1 MPSGFSGVHPEM
13 GRGNWR
19 VKEYKQR
26 RSPPSFAP
34 GIFLLLDNMVNAFT
48 ISFTFHKS
56 MRCTWG
62 EDLRQVTKYHL
73 KPKNKSRLSG
83 LHKMTCDVV

>member
-1 MPSGFSGVHPEM
+1 MNYETRITGDYKGLQGGKRALQVSEKIRKSGFSRVHPEM

-34 GIFLLLDNMVNAFT
+34 GIFFT
-48 ISFTFHKS
+48 V
-56 MRCTWG
+56 R
-62 EDLRQVTKYHL
+62 
-73 KPKNKSRLSG
+73 
-83 LHKMTCDVV
+83 